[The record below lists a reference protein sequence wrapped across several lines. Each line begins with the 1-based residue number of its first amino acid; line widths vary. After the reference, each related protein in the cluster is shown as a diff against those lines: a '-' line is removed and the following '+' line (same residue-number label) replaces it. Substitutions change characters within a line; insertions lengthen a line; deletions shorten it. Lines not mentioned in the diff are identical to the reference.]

1 MPCNAIVYLPA
12 TIRQLDATAIFATA
26 ATRNLTIQMLK
37 ATLAATLGKPATSV
51 EDWGTNIT
59 ASVPNGTLRIWN
71 HGAVSIRLNTGT
83 RDPKTIT
90 TEAFGTAIEA
100 ALAATLASLTQIL
113 AAQTSGATI
122 AKTFGNVTDT
132 QFAGNN
138 LILTVNI

>member
-12 TIRQLDATAIFATA
+12 TIRQLDATAIFATT
-26 ATRNLTIQMLK
+26 ATRNLTVQMLK

-59 ASVPNGTLRIWN
+59 AYVPNGTLRIWN

-90 TEAFGTAIEA
+90 TAIEA

-113 AAQTSGATI
+113 AAQTIGATI
-122 AKTFGNVTDT
+122 NVTDT

-138 LILTVNI
+138 MILTVNI

>member
-1 MPCNAIVYLPA
+1 MPCNAVVYLPA

-59 ASVPNGTLRIWN
+59 AYVPNGTLRIWN

-90 TEAFGTAIEA
+90 TAIEA

-113 AAQTSGATI
+113 AAQTIGATI
-122 AKTFGNVTDT
+122 NVTDT

-138 LILTVNI
+138 MILTVNI